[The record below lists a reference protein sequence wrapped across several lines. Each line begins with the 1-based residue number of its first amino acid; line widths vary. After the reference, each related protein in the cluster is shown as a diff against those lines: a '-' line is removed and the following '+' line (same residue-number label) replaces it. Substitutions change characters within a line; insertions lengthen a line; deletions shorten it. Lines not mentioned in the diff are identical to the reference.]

1 MTIDTRNGRGAELLP
16 IMSYAPDF
24 VQDIGEKPNQY
35 DENGNRL
42 YGPDGKALVIDVIDC
57 VGKEVIRE

>member
-1 MTIDTRNGRGAELLP
+1 LLP
-16 IMSYAPDF
+16 IISYAPDF